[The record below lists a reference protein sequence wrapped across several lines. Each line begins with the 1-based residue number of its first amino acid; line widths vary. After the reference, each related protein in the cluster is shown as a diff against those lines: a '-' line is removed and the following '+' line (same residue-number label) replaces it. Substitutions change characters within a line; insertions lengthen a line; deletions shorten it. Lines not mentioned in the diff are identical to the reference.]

1 MDRERQLE
9 IWSSVSG
16 KTHTMSSFL
25 AVFFFLHFFSTCSL
39 AKEMIRLNKNSS
51 TPTPKLDLENS
62 VHQSFATLQKIPE
75 IYIYI
80 YTHTQLVKEEITVE
94 ILH

>member
-1 MDRERQLE
+1 
-9 IWSSVSG
+9 
-16 KTHTMSSFL
+16 
-25 AVFFFLHFFSTCSL
+25 
-39 AKEMIRLNKNSS
+39 MIRLNKNSS

-80 YTHTQLVKEEITVE
+80 YIYIHIRNL
-94 ILH
+94 